1 MAVDPRQEC
10 CAVPVRNWHIG
21 KVVLVW
27 VLGLG
32 IGGLL
37 IGFAVED
44 LYPFTI
50 VLLGLGVAL
59 AGAPFVVIWK
69 WLNAQDKKNTR
80 PT

>member
-1 MAVDPRQEC
+1 M
-10 CAVPVRNWHIG
+10 
-21 KVVLVW
+21 VLVW
-27 VLGLG
+27 FVGLG
-32 IGGLL
+32 IGGPL

-44 LYPFTI
+44 LYPFTM

-59 AGAPFVVIWK
+59 AVTPLVVIWK